1 MNSEKPKEE
10 NDDVNN
16 AFNELRFLDSRPKS
30 LWITLWGNWS
40 IFLSSLLDPI
50 LLLPLLFTIFSLYLA
65 NKTGTQRDT
74 SILLNIIATILAAF
88 AGGKLFDSIKEIA
101 GNTILIKKGQSAV
114 RNLALARS
122 KTRNIST
129 RANSK
134 GEIKELINLLGLLEK
149 DIVNSIL
156 EWNDIVPGVSNI
168 NQIYVIQEG
177 KEQKLISVLEENETL
192 RKQLVETI
200 ESKDKQKEHEIKTM
214 MEQNEKIIK
223 SLKQKISAL
232 EYSSNAATSVSFS
245 IPSSGTGLMGGN
257 LGYNSSNPAP
267 NRPIVMDYSNRSN
280 KEK

>member
-1 MNSEKPKEE
+1 MNFEKQKVE
-10 NDDVNN
+10 NDDVDN
-16 AFNELRFLDSRPKS
+16 AFNEMRLMESRPKY
-30 LWITLWGNWS
+30 LWITLWRNWS
-40 IFLSSLLDPI
+40 VFLSSLLDPI
-50 LLLPLLFTIFSLYLA
+50 LLLPLLFTILSLYLA

-134 GEIKELINLLGLLEK
+134 GEIKELMNLLGLLEK

-168 NQIYVIQEG
+168 NQIYMIQEG
-177 KEQKLISVLEENETL
+177 KEQELNSVLEENEKL
-192 RKQLVETI
+192 RKQLVETM
-200 ESKDKQKEHEIKTM
+200 ESQDKLKELAIKEM
-214 MEQNEKIIK
+214 MEQNEKTIK
-223 SLKQKISAL
+223 SLKQRISEL
-232 EYSSNAATSVSFS
+232 EYSGNAATSVSIS
-245 IPSSGTGLMGGN
+245 IPSSGTGLMAGN
-257 LGYNSSNPAP
+257 LGYNSSNPSP
-267 NRPIVMDYSNRSN
+267 IRPVIFDYSNRSK